1 MELKQI
7 VEQLEWCK
15 FKCEGGSLEL
25 NTAFIELKKIS
36 NIPIKPA
43 VVEEKEYFV
52 TFKKYLHP
60 EWVEFKEIWGR
71 KKLESTLSYNDN
83 IKVIKTVR
91 I

>member
-1 MELKQI
+1 MNLKQI
-7 VEQLEWCK
+7 VEQLGMCGYE
-15 FKCEGGSLEL
+15 CEGGKLEM

-36 NIPIKPA
+36 NISVKP